1 MEFNQFLN
9 QSNNKGLQ
17 KIIAQ
22 GRYIDNH
29 ISELK
34 IKREAQIKS
43 NLLIRESDLN
53 NGFILRED
61 LYLKKYPDA
70 DPIDFINKELDF
82 SNKLLT
88 DGKKLRLEIEYFYS
102 IKKHIIFL
110 EQCKKSELDDLN
122 NNDNPFVI
130 KSDHSAMFVVTLLLQ
145 LTENGAIK
153 MESYSHMAR
162 IIKKYFRCNGSDEIK
177 SAESLISKIRNND
190 RSTEKIIKKVREIL
204 SKDLNIYT

>member
-70 DPIDFINKELDF
+70 DPIAYL
-82 SNKLLT
+82 
-88 DGKKLRLEIEYFYS
+88 
-102 IKKHIIFL
+102 
-110 EQCKKSELDDLN
+110 
-122 NNDNPFVI
+122 
-130 KSDHSAMFVVTLLLQ
+130 
-145 LTENGAIK
+145 
-153 MESYSHMAR
+153 
-162 IIKKYFRCNGSDEIK
+162 
-177 SAESLISKIRNND
+177 
-190 RSTEKIIKKVREIL
+190 
-204 SKDLNIYT
+204 